1 MRLPLLAV
9 LSLSMPHVAAA
20 QADDS
25 TQRLA
30 RVEAIKTQLQADCV
44 AMNEAEEE
52 NGLIPLTYTDFT
64 LKWFEDSVYDIQVTP
79 AGRQATVIYRDAIC
93 PNFGAGYC
101 GSGGC
106 SFFIVVGDRA
116 FSYPGGGK
124 PYSVAH
130 GDGISIAVPLG
141 GYACK
146 DTKGV
151 TGFGPDP
158 CYDFLF
164 WNEKTQDFMAL
175 SNELERVE

>member
-1 MRLPLLAV
+1 MRIPLLTV
-9 LSLSMPHVAAA
+9 LLLAFPHIAAA

-25 TQRLA
+25 AQRLA
-30 RVEAIKTQLQADCV
+30 RVEALKSQFQAECV
-44 AMNEAEEE
+44 AMNEEEE
-52 NGLIPLTYTDFT
+52 ANDLRPLKDTDFT
-64 LKWFEDSVYDIQVTP
+64 LKWFGDSVYDIQITP
-79 AGRQATVIYRDAIC
+79 EGRQATVLYRDAIC
-93 PNFGAGYC
+93 PNFGPGYC

-106 SFFIVVGDRA
+106 RFYIVVGDQA
-116 FSYPGGGK
+116 FSHQGGGK

-151 TGFGPDP
+151 TGFGTDP

-164 WNEKTQDFMAL
+164 WNEQTQDFMAL
-175 SNELERVE
+175 DNELERLQ